1 MEQRNASPKP
11 SDGQGIVGL
20 RKSDLDPDP
29 IRQFGFWFETA
40 LAANLPEP
48 NAMIVATAT
57 PQGIPSARVVLLKAY
72 DAEGFVF
79 FTNYESQKGHELAVN
94 PHLALVF
101 FWPTLERQIRVTGT
115 ASTVSRQESEHYFH
129 SRPVGSQVGA
139 WASKQSQ
146 VLANRAELDNRF
158 RELTIQYQS
167 QPVPLPPSWGG
178 YRVRPSVIEFWQAR
192 LNRLHDRFR
201 YTRSGDG
208 TWKMDRLSP

>member
-1 MEQRNASPKP
+1 M
-11 SDGQGIVGL
+11 
-20 RKSDLDPDP
+20 DPDP
-29 IRQFGFWFETA
+29 IRQFGFWFKNA

-57 PQGIPSARVVLLKAY
+57 PDGIPSARVVLLKAY
-72 DAEGFVF
+72 DADGFVF
-79 FTNYESQKGHELAVN
+79 FTNYESQKGRELGAN

-101 FWPTLERQIRVTGT
+101 FWPALERQIRVMGT

-129 SRPVGSQVGA
+129 NRPIGSQVGA

-146 VLANRAELDNRF
+146 VLASRAELDNRF
-158 RELTIQYQS
+158 RKLTVQYEN

-192 LNRLHDRFR
+192 LSRLHDRFR

-208 TWKMDRLSP
+208 TWKMDRVSP

>member
-1 MEQRNASPKP
+1 M
-11 SDGQGIVGL
+11 
-20 RKSDLDPDP
+20 DPDP

-40 LAANLPEP
+40 LAAKLPEP

-79 FTNYESQKGHELAVN
+79 FTNYESQKGHELSVN

-115 ASTVSRQESEHYFH
+115 ASTVSRLESEHYFH

-139 WASKQSQ
+139 WASNQSQ

-158 RELTIQYQS
+158 RELTTQYQN
-167 QPVPLPPSWGG
+167 QAVPLPPSWGG

-208 TWKMDRLSP
+208 IWKMARLSP